1 MHKALRSMT
10 ALAAVAGLAAVVT
23 AGTADA
29 KSCVR
34 KGAIGEAGNQQ
45 DAKLQ
50 VDEALL
56 QAVDWG
62 AWAAWMGS
70 SNKVGAAAN
79 LPGYSYGPRTYS
91 CKQGG
96 SWGWTC
102 RGAATICKL

>member
-1 MHKALRSMT
+1 MFNALRAMT
-10 ALAAVAGLAAVVT
+10 ALVAVAGFAAMATT
-23 AGTADA
+23 AEAQ
-29 KSCVR
+29 CVK
-34 KGAIGEAGNQQ
+34 KGAIGEAGSQ
-45 DAKLQ
+45 DGAKLQ

-79 LPGYSYGPRTYS
+79 VGGYSFGKRSYS

-102 RGAATICKL
+102 RGSATICKL

>member
-1 MHKALRSMT
+1 MINTRTAMA
-10 ALAAVAGLAAVVT
+10 ALAATGLAFAAT
-23 AGTADA
+23 SAEAA
-29 KSCVR
+29 SCVR
-34 KGAIGEAGNQQ
+34 KGAVGEAGSQQ

-62 AWAAWMGS
+62 AWAAWMS
-70 SNKVGAAAN
+70 SNNKVGAAAK
-79 LPGYSYGPRTYS
+79 LPGYTFGARSYS

-102 RGAATICKL
+102 RGSATICKS